1 MMSFAK
7 ALTLALLLP
16 GLAACANDRM
26 GGDPP
31 GTAVSRAWDRTVGTN
46 TSGAYPTQSDGTRIN
61 PPGTEATR
69 ALDRAAQTNVSGAY
83 PSQADGTAVNPRGT
97 AAGRAIDRALDTE
110 DTRPRPL
117 PPRL

>member
-1 MMSFAK
+1 MSFAK
-7 ALTLALLLP
+7 ILTLALVLP
-16 GLAACANDRM
+16 GLAACANDR
-26 GGDPP
+26 GVDPA

-46 TSGAYPTQSDGTRIN
+46 TSGAYPTQSDGTRVN

-69 ALDRAAQTNVSGAY
+69 AADRAAQTNLSGAY
-83 PSQADGTAVNPRGT
+83 PTQSDGTRVNPTGT

-117 PPRL
+117 PPRR